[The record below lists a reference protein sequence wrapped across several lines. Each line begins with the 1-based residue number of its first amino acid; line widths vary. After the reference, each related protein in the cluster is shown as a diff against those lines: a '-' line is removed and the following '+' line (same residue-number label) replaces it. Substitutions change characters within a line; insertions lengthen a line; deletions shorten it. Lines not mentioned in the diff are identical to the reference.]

1 MKKLTNGS
9 IAPLVCALG
18 MTGPQ
23 LALAQDSGGSSS
35 AFALEEILVTAQR
48 RTQNIQDVANSIT
61 ALSGADL
68 DALGKVGFEDY
79 ISGIGGVG
87 FTRNG
92 NGSIKVGLRGISAV
106 AQDQY
111 AFASTVSTT
120 GLYLDDVAIQGAG
133 ALPDLNLYDLQRIEV
148 LKGPQGTLYGEGAMG
163 GAIKLITNKPDL
175 SGFEAKAEGSVI
187 SIDNADLGYRARGAV
202 NIPIVEDRVAARIV
216 GSTEER
222 KGFIDNVATG
232 EDGVND
238 ADIWSLRGSLL
249 AQVTDKFS
257 VELLAMHDQ
266 QEADGFPQQVDNLGD
281 LETDLIDD
289 EYNDLEINLYALTL
303 KYDLGFA
310 ELTSVT
316 SYFEQERDFS
326 VRTPLSIDE
335 IILPAIGLPPFGFS
349 DNEVLGIYDDTE
361 TWSQEIRLVSPGDE
375 VLDWTLGVF
384 YRDRDRDV
392 CTYYDAPA
400 AQDLNDFL
408 PLIGLGAL
416 QFPPTTFN
424 CEVTPPTGLDIL
436 NRTATE
442 SYEQFA
448 IYGEVSW
455 EFAERW
461 ELTLGARYFDEEVE
475 FTDNQNAFGLFSFLG
490 VPQAT
495 NETTDSDTLVKAGIS
510 WRPNDDQ
517 LYYFNV
523 AEGFRSGGSNL
534 NAADTTDP
542 DRFRAFDSDDLINY
556 ELGAKTS
563 WLDGRLVLNGA
574 VFYTEWSDVQTEIF
588 VPAVTVEAVAVLT
601 SGGDAEIT
609 GAELEINYLPTEYLS
624 LGLAATVQD
633 TEFTDPAAD
642 ANIRED
648 SQLPNAPDLTTSL
661 FAQYTMPT
669 SFGDL
674 FGRVAYRYVDE
685 QRTVVEPAVP
695 LVFGYDDDTTILDDY
710 EVVDLTIGLSTERWY
725 ITGFVTNLTDERYA
739 LDFGYG
745 QSFVLTG
752 GNPDMTS
759 VGTPRTYGLTVGTTF

>member
-1 MKKLTNGS
+1 MKKITNGS
-9 IAPLVCALG
+9 LATVICALG
-18 MTGPQ
+18 ISSPQ
-23 LALAQDSGGSSS
+23 AVLAQDAEGS
-35 AFALEEILVTAQR
+35 AFVLEEILVTAQR

-61 ALSGADL
+61 ALSGAEM

-79 ISGIGGVG
+79 ISGVGGIG

-92 NGSIKVGLRGISAV
+92 NGSVKVGLRGVSAV

-111 AFASTVSTT
+111 AFATTVSTT
-120 GLYLDDVAIQGAG
+120 GLYLDDVPIQGAG

-163 GAIKLITNKPDL
+163 GAIKVLLNKPDL
-175 SGFEAKAEGSVI
+175 TAFEAKAEASAI
-187 SIDNADLGYRARGAV
+187 SIDNADLGYRVRGAV
-202 NIPIVEDRVAARIV
+202 NIPIVEDRIAARIV

-238 ADIWSLRGSLL
+238 VDSWSLRGSLL
-249 AQVTDKFS
+249 AQINEDFS

-266 QEADGFPQQVDNLGD
+266 QENDGFPQEVDNLGD
-281 LETDLIDD
+281 LETDLLEDEFNEIEID
-289 EYNDLEINLYALTL
+289 LYALTL

-316 SYFEQERDFS
+316 SYFEQERDFATK
-326 VRTPLSIDE
+326 TPLSIDE

-349 DNEVLGIYDDTE
+349 DNEVIAANDYTE
-361 TWSQEIRLVSPGDE
+361 TFTQEVRLVSQGDE
-375 VLDWTLGVF
+375 VLDWTLGAF
-384 YRDRDRDV
+384 YRDRDREI
-392 CTYYDAPA
+392 CTYYDSPA
-400 AQDLNDFL
+400 AQDMNDFL
-408 PLIGLGAL
+408 GLIGLGDFV
-416 QFPPTTFN
+416 FPPTTFN
-424 CEVTPPTGLDIL
+424 CELTPPSGLDTL

-442 SYEQFA
+442 TYEQYA
-448 IYGEVSW
+448 VYGEVNW
-455 EFAERW
+455 EFAERF
-461 ELTLGARYFDEEVE
+461 ELTVGGRYFDEEVE
-475 FTDNQNAFGLFSFLG
+475 FTDNQAAFGLFSFLT
-490 VPQAT
+490 VPEAT
-495 NETTDSDTLVKAGIS
+495 SSTTDSDVLMKAGIS
-510 WRPNDDQ
+510 WKATDDQ

-556 ELGAKTS
+556 ELGAKTN
-563 WLDGRLVLNGA
+563 WLDGRLTLNGA
-574 VFYTEWSDVQTEIF
+574 LYYTEWSDVQTEIF

-609 GAELEINYLPTEYLS
+609 GAEIELNYLPTENLS
-624 LGLAATVQD
+624 LGLTVTAQD

-642 ANIRED
+642 ANIAED
-648 SQLPNAPDLTTSL
+648 SQLPNAPDLTASL
-661 FAQYTMPT
+661 FAQYTMTT

-695 LVFGYDDDTTILDDY
+695 LTIGYDDDTTILDSYD
-710 EVVDLTIGLSTERWY
+710 VVDLTIGLSMDRWY
-725 ITGFVTNLTDERYA
+725 ITGFVQNLTDERYA
-739 LDFGYG
+739 LDYGYG
-745 QSFVLTG
+745 QSFVISG
-752 GNPDMTS
+752 GNPNMTA
-759 VGTPRTYGLTVGTTF
+759 VGTPRTMGLTVGTTF

>member
-1 MKKLTNGS
+1 MKKITNGS

-18 MTGPQ
+18 ITGPQ
-23 LALAQDSGGSSS
+23 MALAQDSGDGS
-35 AFALEEILVTAQR
+35 AFTLEEILVTAQR

-79 ISGIGGVG
+79 ISGVGGIG

-92 NGSIKVGLRGISAV
+92 NGSIKVGLRGVSAV

-163 GAIKLITNKPDL
+163 GAIKLITNKPEL
-175 SGFEAKAEGSVI
+175 SGFEAKAEGSMI

-202 NIPIVEDRVAARIV
+202 NIPIIEDRVAARIV

-238 ADIWSLRGSLL
+238 IDSWSIRGSLL
-249 AQVTDKFS
+249 AQVTENFS

-266 QEADGFPQQVDNLGD
+266 QEADGFPNEVNGLGD
-281 LETDLIDD
+281 LETDILED
-289 EYNDLEINLYALTL
+289 EYNDIEIDLYALTL

-310 ELTSVT
+310 ELTSVS
-316 SYFEQERDFS
+316 SYFEQEREFA
-326 VRTPLSIDE
+326 VKTPLSIDE
-335 IILPAIGLPPFGFS
+335 IILPILGLPPFGFS
-349 DNEVLGIYDDTE
+349 NNETLGIYDDTE
-361 TWSQEIRLVSPGDE
+361 TFSQEIRLVSPGDE
-375 VLDWTLGVF
+375 TLDWTVGAF
-384 YRDRDRDV
+384 YRDRDRDI
-392 CTYYDAPA
+392 CTYYDSPA
-400 AQDLNDFL
+400 AEDMNAFL
-408 PLIGLGAL
+408 PIIGLEAL

-424 CEVTPPTGLDIL
+424 CDVTPPTGLDIL

-442 SYEQFA
+442 SFEQLA
-448 IYGEVSW
+448 VYGEVSW
-455 EFAERW
+455 EFAEQW
-461 ELTLGARYFDEEVE
+461 EVTVGARYFDEEVE
-475 FTDNQNAFGLFSFLG
+475 FTDSQAAFGLFGFLG
-490 VPQAT
+490 VPEAS
-495 NETTDSDTLVKAGIS
+495 NETTDSDTLLKGGLS

-542 DRFRAFDSDDLINY
+542 DSFRAFDSDDLVNY

-574 VFYTEWSDVQTEIF
+574 LFYTEWSDVQVEVF

-609 GAELEINYLPTEYLS
+609 GAEIELNYLPTENLA
-624 LGLAATVQD
+624 LGLTATVQD
-633 TEFTDPAAD
+633 TEFTDPDAD
-642 ANIRED
+642 ANIKED
-648 SQLPNAPDLTTSL
+648 SQLPNAPDLTASMY
-661 FAQYTMPT
+661 AQYTMPT

-674 FGRVAYRYVDE
+674 FGRVAYRYIDE
-685 QRTVVEPAVP
+685 QRTVVEPEVP
-695 LVFGYDDDTTILDDY
+695 LTFGYDDDTTILDDY
-710 EVVDLTIGLSTERWY
+710 SVVDLTIGLSTETWY
-725 ITGFVTNLTDERYA
+725 VTGFVSNLTDEDYA
-739 LDFGYG
+739 LDYGYG
-745 QSFVLTG
+745 NSFVISG
-752 GNPDMTS
+752 GNPNMTA